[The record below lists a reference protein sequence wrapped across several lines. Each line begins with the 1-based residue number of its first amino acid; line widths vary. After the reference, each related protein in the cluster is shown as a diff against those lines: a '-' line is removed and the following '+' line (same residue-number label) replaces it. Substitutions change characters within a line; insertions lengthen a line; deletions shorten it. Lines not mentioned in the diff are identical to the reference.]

1 MELRVQTAQ
10 SHKVYPAAQSFLLRA
25 QVSLSGWTMINLII

>member
-10 SHKVYPAAQSFLLRA
+10 SHKVYPATQSFLIA